1 MQDSQKNLLQNPE
14 NQELIEP
21 TKTETFEEID
31 THDETDPGNNLNNA
45 VTDDLEQS
53 DLNDKTKG
61 KNRKKQ
67 PRTSNRHQPKG
78 VAALFEKNE
87 IKDLFITYLITIC
100 VIEGFIFFVSFL
112 SQMGPET
119 VPFPWKSYFFAAFI
133 IPLAITFLLGIIV
146 ISFDRYI
153 FGHQG
158 IGRATSEIFQT
169 AAETRSRIHKF
180 HAFLYVIRQVPFLF
194 GLISLVALSGIAYKL
209 DDILAVIGDV
219 GGRTAHYLFIGL
231 AVVFGVGVIIGL
243 IWMFLSY
250 NLRKKNLEYQYQY
263 KKDVIEKTGLVI
275 IGEDRIMNRDGRI
288 LSFGQ
293 AQQLIQKPN
302 EDDEKTLVIDHS

>member
-1 MQDSQKNLLQNPE
+1 MPNNNFETASEAPTSGAAE
-14 NQELIEP
+14 SNQSSAQP
-21 TKTETFEEID
+21 AS
-31 THDETDPGNNLNNA
+31 DEASSG
-45 VTDDLEQS
+45 
-53 DLNDKTKG
+53 KTK
-61 KNRKKQ
+61 KKR
-67 PRTSNRHQPKG
+67 PRTSSRPQPKG
-78 VAALFEKNE
+78 IAALFEKEE
-87 IKDLFITYLITIC
+87 IKDLFRTYLITIC
-100 VIEGFIFFVSFL
+100 IIEGFIFFVSFL

-133 IPLAITFLLGIIV
+133 VPLTITFLLGIIV

-158 IGRATSEIFQT
+158 IGSEVSDLFQN

-180 HAFLYVIRQVPFLF
+180 HAFLYVIRQIPFLF
-194 GLISLVALSGIAYKL
+194 GLLSLVALSGIAYKL
-209 DDILAVIGDV
+209 DDILAVIGHV

-231 AVVFGVGVIIGL
+231 AVVFAAALVIGL

-263 KKDVIEKTGLVI
+263 KKDVVDKTGMVI
-275 IGEDRIMNRDGRI
+275 IGEDRVMDREGRV

-293 AQQLIQKPN
+293 AQELIHKPRPD
-302 EDDEKTLVIDHS
+302 EDEKTLVIDPS

>member
-1 MQDSQKNLLQNPE
+1 MPESPKDLSQSPE
-14 NQELIEP
+14 NQNE
-21 TKTETFEEID
+21 KT
-31 THDETDPGNNLNNA
+31 
-45 VTDDLEQS
+45 
-53 DLNDKTKG
+53 DKKRSQTW
-61 KNRKKQ
+61 NR
-67 PRTSNRHQPKG
+67 PQPKG
-78 VAALFEKNE
+78 IAALFEKEE
-87 IKDLFITYLITIC
+87 IKDLFRTYLITIC

-133 IPLAITFLLGIIV
+133 VPLTITFLLGIIV

-158 IGRATSEIFQT
+158 IGSEFSDIFKT
-169 AAETRSRIHKF
+169 GAETRSRIHKF

-231 AVVFGVGVIIGL
+231 AVVFAVAVVIGL

-250 NLRKKNLEYQYQY
+250 SLRKKTLEYQYQY
-263 KKDVIEKTGLVI
+263 KKDVIDKTGLVI
-275 IGEDRIMNRDGRI
+275 LGEDRMMDRNGQI

-293 AQQLIQKPN
+293 AQQLIHEPKPD
-302 EDDEKTLVIDHS
+302 DDEKTLVIDQS